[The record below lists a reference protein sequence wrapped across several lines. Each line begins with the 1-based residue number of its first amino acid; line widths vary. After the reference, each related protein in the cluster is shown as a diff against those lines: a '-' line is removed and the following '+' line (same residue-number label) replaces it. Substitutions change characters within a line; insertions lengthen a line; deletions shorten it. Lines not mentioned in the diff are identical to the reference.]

1 MVNKQFLPP
10 ESDYSHDLPVL
21 FALPV
26 LELTLVNKTESNNKI
41 LPHLYAESGEVRLVG
56 PN

>member
-10 ESDYSHDLPVL
+10 KSDYLHDVL

-41 LPHLYAESGEVRLVG
+41 LPHLYAELGEVRLVG